1 MLLQTI
7 GGLELLR
14 RFLLRLLPA
23 PGARTHISLL
33 YCSYPPICSVVLGM
47 LMRPKLACL
56 LHAPALWYGLLCW
69 LLLVITAVFP
79 SALRPWIPGMP
90 AADWWFNR
98 GTPVALSS
106 EVAQAWLVIVF
117 TIALGMVAAWQRGN
131 IFDAI
136 VVVICATLACWMV
149 YWLVFV
155 LPHLLWPSPPSPFTA
170 AREQSYY
177 VEYSL
182 LLLIVVAV
190 VYVLP
195 FGALLG
201 AAGGVLGWSLHQ
213 LERRL
218 RKSPLA

>member
-1 MLLQTI
+1 
-7 GGLELLR
+7 
-14 RFLLRLLPA
+14 
-23 PGARTHISLL
+23 
-33 YCSYPPICSVVLGM
+33 
-47 LMRPKLACL
+47 MRPTFARL
-56 LHAPALWYGLLCW
+56 LHAPALWFGLLCW

-90 AADWWFNR
+90 AADWWLKG

-106 EVAQAWLVIVF
+106 VLAQVWLVIVF

-136 VVVICATLACWMV
+136 VAVICATLACWMV
-149 YWLVFV
+149 YWLVLV
-155 LPHLLWPSPPSPFTA
+155 LPHALWPSPPSAFTA

-190 VYVLP
+190 VYILP
-195 FGALLG
+195 FSALLG
-201 AAGGVLGWSLHQ
+201 AAGGALGWGLHH
-213 LERRL
+213 LERR
-218 RKSPLA
+218 RRRSASSKQQQ

>member
-1 MLLQTI
+1 
-7 GGLELLR
+7 
-14 RFLLRLLPA
+14 
-23 PGARTHISLL
+23 
-33 YCSYPPICSVVLGM
+33 
-47 LMRPKLACL
+47 MRPLFARL
-56 LHAPALWYGLLCW
+56 FHAPALWYGLLCW

-106 EVAQAWLVIVF
+106 VVAQVWLVIVF
-117 TIALGMVAAWQRGN
+117 TIALGMVAAWQRGI

-136 VVVICATLACWMV
+136 VVVICATLVCWMV
-149 YWLVFV
+149 YWLVLV
-155 LPHLLWPSPPSPFTA
+155 LPHALWPSPPSPLTA
-170 AREQSYY
+170 VREQSYY

-201 AAGGVLGWSLHQ
+201 AAGGALGSGLHH
-213 LERRL
+213 LERRW
-218 RKSPLA
+218 RRSTSPKQQQ